1 MNENVIKAALLGFG
15 TVGTGVY
22 KVLKNQE
29 KEMSAKIGCKVEI
42 KKILVRNI
50 EKAAAKIED
59 ASLLT
64 SQWDEIINDPE
75 IEEDIRKV
83 FEGFGASIVPY
94 PVTERWLSYI
104 REKGMKMYYL
114 SNYSDEMYCQSEE
127 QLSFL
132 KTFDG
137 GVFSWKEKCMK
148 PDPKIYEI
156 LLKRYKIVPEQ
167 ALFFDDRP
175 ENVEGARKVGINGV
189 VFNTDI
195 PLQMLEK

>member
-1 MNENVIKAALLGFG
+1 M
-15 TVGTGVY
+15 
-22 KVLKNQE
+22 
-29 KEMSAKIGCKVEI
+29 
-42 KKILVRNI
+42 
-50 EKAAAKIED
+50 
-59 ASLLT
+59 
-64 SQWDEIINDPE
+64 
-75 IEEDIRKV
+75 

-156 LLKRYKIVPEQ
+156 LLKRYKIIPEQ

>member
-1 MNENVIKAALLGFG
+1 M
-15 TVGTGVY
+15 
-22 KVLKNQE
+22 
-29 KEMSAKIGCKVEI
+29 
-42 KKILVRNI
+42 
-50 EKAAAKIED
+50 
-59 ASLLT
+59 
-64 SQWDEIINDPE
+64 
-75 IEEDIRKV
+75 
-83 FEGFGASIVPY
+83 
-94 PVTERWLSYI
+94 
-104 REKGMKMYYL
+104 
-114 SNYSDEMYCQSEE
+114 
-127 QLSFL
+127 

-148 PDPKIYEI
+148 PDPEIYEI